1 MLFMAVFLL
10 QYVLRRPDM
19 AESMVIL
26 AKICVKMLI
35 CGITLSVIL
44 LLCAFRLFGEKNMP
58 ERLFCLLSAAA
69 VLYFYLIRKMDEFRY
84 AYGIYLA
91 LPLLLMQ
98 SAAEPVDKI
107 KKKKCG
113 NGGLR

>member
-1 MLFMAVFLL
+1 MGGPLGESAWRV
-10 QYVLRRPDM
+10 DG
-19 AESMVIL
+19 AESDGCL
-26 AKICVKMLI
+26 APVSENL
-35 CGITLSVIL
+35 
-44 LLCAFRLFGEKNMP
+44 GEKNMP